1 MERVL
6 RPGLDA
12 CGASAR
18 IGQRDRIDHAVEG
31 NAEEVSRREHGA
43 SRYGT
48 RSHREDDRGISCEV
62 GTRGES
68 CEYPAVAAQTERQK
82 SSAQNLATPSTRYWT
97 LQSRNM
103 DC

>member
-6 RPGLDA
+6 RTRLDA
-12 CGASAR
+12 SGARAR

-43 SRYGT
+43 SRCGT
-48 RSHREDDRGISCEV
+48 GSHREDDRGLSREV

-82 SSAQNLATPSTRYWT
+82 SSAQSLATPSRRYWT
-97 LQSRNM
+97 PTK
-103 DC
+103 